1 MKKIIAILLCLCT
14 LLSAVALT
22 SCEKSDDNKADDGA
36 ENTAAEANNGEAS
49 TPAADV
55 VLTELMADM
64 VAAYPDIPAEKK
76 LYIASA
82 TEDDDYDH
90 WLDPEYAGFLFT
102 GDYEECAEWAM
113 LEDFAI
119 RLPEGK
125 SAFEL
130 HIFKVADAKNVE
142 AIKTLCQNRIDQ
154 INASDI
160 KLYDAEGFA
169 KVFGNAEV
177 YTVDNY
183 VFLLIT
189 TDNAG
194 AKAAITA
201 KLGK

>member
-1 MKKIIAILLCLCT
+1 MKKITALLLCICMV
-14 LLSAVALT
+14 LSAAALA
-22 SCEKSDDNKADDGA
+22 SCEKSDDKPASDG
-36 ENTAAEANNGEAS
+36 NTAAENAS
-49 TPAADV
+49 GDNTAAAADV
-55 VLTELMADM
+55 ALTDIMAAM
-64 VAAYPDIPAEKK
+64 VAEYPDIPAEKK

-130 HIFKVADAKNVE
+130 HIFKVADSKNID

-189 TDNAG
+189 TDNTG